1 MATKTREEQTNILQ
15 ELEGQITDL
24 RTKYRASGEEAAT
37 WAQKR
42 DALNARSRKLWEEV
56 RDLKCQRDELN
67 EKIKKLKEERTVL
80 NTEVAPKRKELET
93 LRKKMDDLPLQ
104 TGNMRFIAKKIEEL
118 DWQIQTNS
126 LTPKQEKELIGRIKS
141 LEEQMLACKE
151 NEVIKDKHLLLRA
164 SFSAI
169 RIAAN
174 NLHEQIVELAKHS
187 QELHEKMLE
196 KIKEA
201 EALKP
206 EADEAHQKFSNLR
219 SQADEAHKCYSEA
232 VANVRAIRLHIRQE
246 QEKEEK
252 SRIESAISFGAE
264 EAIRKFK
271 EKRKITLDEFK
282 ILKSKGL
289 I

>member
-1 MATKTREEQTNILQ
+1 MASKTREEQLNMIQ
-15 ELEGQITDL
+15 ELEGQITSL
-24 RTKYRASGEEAAT
+24 RTKFRASGEEAVT

-56 RDLKCQRDELN
+56 KDLKGQRDELN
-67 EKIKKLKEERTVL
+67 EKIKKLKEERTKL
-80 NTEVAPKRKELET
+80 NTEVIPKRQELEA

-104 TGNMRFIAKKIEEL
+104 TGNMRFIAKRIEEL

-126 LTPKQEKELIGRIKS
+126 LTPTQEKELISRIKV

-174 NLHEQIVELAKHS
+174 SLHEKIVELAKHS

-232 VANVRAIRLHIRQE
+232 VANAKAIRLQIRQE

-252 SRIESAISFGAE
+252 SRIESAMTVGTE
-264 EAIRKFK
+264 EAIRKLK

-282 ILKSKGL
+282 ILKNKGL

>member
-1 MATKTREEQTNILQ
+1 
-15 ELEGQITDL
+15 
-24 RTKYRASGEEAAT
+24 
-37 WAQKR
+37 
-42 DALNARSRKLWEEV
+42 
-56 RDLKCQRDELN
+56 
-67 EKIKKLKEERTVL
+67 
-80 NTEVAPKRKELET
+80 
-93 LRKKMDDLPLQ
+93 
-104 TGNMRFIAKKIEEL
+104 MRFIAKKIEEL

-126 LTPKQEKELIGRIKS
+126 LTPTQERELIGRIKA

-151 NEVIKDKHLLLRA
+151 NEVIEDKHLLLRA

-174 NLHEQIVELAKHS
+174 NLHEQVVELAKHS

-232 VANVRAIRLHIRQE
+232 VANAKAIRQE
-246 QEKEEK
+246 QENEEK
-252 SRIESAISFGAE
+252 SRIESAMTMGAE

-282 ILKSKGL
+282 ILRSKGL

>member
-1 MATKTREEQTNILQ
+1 MATKTREEQLNILQ
-15 ELEGQITDL
+15 ELEGQITSL
-24 RTKYRASGEEAAT
+24 RSKYRASGEEAVT

-42 DALNARSRKLWEEV
+42 DELNARCRKLWEEV
-56 RDLKCQRDELN
+56 RDLKGQRDELN
-67 EKIKKLKEERTVL
+67 EEIRKLKEERTKL
-80 NTEVAPKRKELET
+80 NTEVVPKRQELEA

-104 TGNMRFIAKKIEEL
+104 TGSMRFIAKRIEEL

-126 LTPKQEKELIGRIKS
+126 LTPTQEKELIGRIKV

-174 NLHEQIVELAKHS
+174 SLHEKIVELAKHS
-187 QELHEKMLE
+187 QELHERMLE

-201 EALKP
+201 ETLKP

-219 SQADEAHKCYSEA
+219 TQADETHKSYSET
-232 VANVRAIRLHIRQE
+232 VANAKAIRLQIQQE
-246 QEKEEK
+246 QEKEER
-252 SRIESAISFGAE
+252 SRIESAMAGGTE

>member
-1 MATKTREEQTNILQ
+1 MASKTREEQLNMIQ
-15 ELEGQITDL
+15 ELEGQITSL
-24 RTKYRASGEEAAT
+24 RTKFRASGEEAVT

-56 RDLKCQRDELN
+56 KDLKGQRDELN
-67 EKIKKLKEERTVL
+67 EKIKKLKEERTKL
-80 NTEVAPKRKELET
+80 NTEVIPKRQELEA

-104 TGNMRFIAKKIEEL
+104 TGNMRFIAKRIEEL

-126 LTPKQEKELIGRIKS
+126 LTPTQEKELISRIKV

-174 NLHEQIVELAKHS
+174 SLHEKIVELAKHS

-232 VANVRAIRLHIRQE
+232 VANAKAIRLQIRQE

-252 SRIESAISFGAE
+252 SRIESAMTVGTE

-282 ILKSKGL
+282 ILKNKGL

>member
-1 MATKTREEQTNILQ
+1 MATKTREEELNILR
-15 ELEGQITDL
+15 ELEGEITSL
-24 RTKYRASGEEAAT
+24 RSKYRASGEEAVT

-42 DALNARSRKLWEEV
+42 DALNTRSRKLWEEV

-67 EKIKKLKEERTVL
+67 EKIRKLKEERTKL
-80 NTEVAPKRKELET
+80 NTEVVPKRQELEA

-104 TGNMRFIAKKIEEL
+104 TGNMRFIAKRIEEL

-126 LTPKQEKELIGRIKS
+126 LTPTQEKELIGRIKV

-174 NLHEQIVELAKHS
+174 SLHEKIVELAKHS

-201 EALKP
+201 ETLKP

-219 SQADEAHKCYSEA
+219 NQADEAHKSYSEA
-232 VANVRAIRLHIRQE
+232 VANAKAIRLQIRQE
-246 QEKEEK
+246 QEKEERN
-252 SRIESAISFGAE
+252 RIESAMTGGTE